1 MYEWI
6 CDGQFEH
13 RLYLPSIKNSRT
25 AKNFDNIVGI

>member
-13 RLYLPSIKNSRT
+13 RLYLPTFHKEFKNSQ
-25 AKNFDNIVGI
+25 KF